1 MQSCS
6 WWVPVFQDLLVADG
20 RCGRDAH
27 RSRGQGVWLVGCW
40 GFFVEF
46 FFPFYRKK
54 SGLFKSFA
62 FSLVL
67 TI

>member
-1 MQSCS
+1 MLIG
-6 WWVPVFQDLLVADG
+6 VEG
-20 RCGRDAH
+20 R
-27 RSRGQGVWLVGCW
+27 VVGCW
-40 GFFVEF
+40 VLVFFL
-46 FFPFYRKK
+46 FPFYRKK